1 MIASVSHFNPHAR
14 GKIDE
19 TSTYPMSFRF
29 KRHTDIYYLE
39 MLNVLC
45 LFLIKTEL
53 LRGCYAQTAL
63 MSLGQSSAS
72 EIHRRPLLLHL
83 RGILRE
89 YQRVTASK
97 QENA

>member
-1 MIASVSHFNPHAR
+1 MIGSVSHFNPHAR

-45 LFLIKTEL
+45 LFLKRLNYFEV
-53 LRGCYAQTAL
+53 A
-63 MSLGQSSAS
+63 M
-72 EIHRRPLLLHL
+72 H
-83 RGILRE
+83 
-89 YQRVTASK
+89 K
-97 QENA
+97 QH